1 MLPWRK
7 WGSTTNGKCD
17 NRISCVSNEA
27 GHTDS
32 MMANIVNFI
41 ENDGRVELVDYSTEN
56 IYVD

>member
-1 MLPWRK
+1 ME
-7 WGSTTNGKCD
+7 KCD

-41 ENDGRVELVDYSTEN
+41 ENDGRVELVTTALK
-56 IYVD
+56 IYMWINYKG